1 MTDHRITWHGE
12 HKAGL
17 TRGERAA
24 DILRNGMGSWTFVGL
39 FILFMAAWAAVNTFL
54 LATRAWDPY
63 PFILLNLVLAI
74 QAAYAGPIIMMSQ
87 ARQAAIDRHHSMSD
101 YEIENVPGFGTL
113 KAGVDETRPEALEA
127 ALSPEASIVFLRV
140 KNSWGPTGAGSEFT
154 VSGHYDLYMKYLD
167 GPMKNCLQPDGST
180 NRDAC
185 RDEVPFGSLAL
196 PAGY

>member
-63 PFILLNLVLAI
+63 PFILLNLFLSMLAGLQGAI
-74 QAAYAGPIIMMSQ
+74 LLIAAKRQDAIAAAMALHDFETDVQAKI
-87 ARQAAIDRHHSMSD
+87 
-101 YEIENVPGFGTL
+101 EIERLMALNRQQLEMLQGVRTL
-113 KAGVDETRPEALEA
+113 LERTQGIGPDAADEPREGGE
-127 ALSPEASIVFLRV
+127 
-140 KNSWGPTGAGSEFT
+140 TG
-154 VSGHYDLYMKYLD
+154 
-167 GPMKNCLQPDGST
+167 
-180 NRDAC
+180 
-185 RDEVPFGSLAL
+185 
-196 PAGY
+196 